1 MSKQVEQPTTHA
13 YIRRRG
19 RMTKA
24 QSRAFEQWT
33 ADYHVSAA
41 ALIDQ
46 DGQLGLEIGFGMGQ
60 ALVNWAREAPDWQL
74 CGIELYQPGIGA
86 LTDALRREDLHNVA
100 IIEQPAQ
107 QVVAELPASSVSEVR
122 ILFPDPWPKKR
133 HHKRRLIQPE
143 FVTDLARIMVC
154 DGIVHLATD
163 WTPYAD
169 WMRECFAGNTQFAL
183 VQDHRRAAAADFD
196 DDGNTAV
203 RRETTKFERRGER
216 LGHDIHDL
224 IYRRLA

>member
-1 MSKQVEQPTTHA
+1 MSKQGEQPTPHA

-33 ADYHVSAA
+33 PDYHASVP
-41 ALIDQ
+41 ALVEQ
-46 DGQLGLEIGFGMGQ
+46 GRPLGLEIGFGMGQ

-74 CGIELYQPGIGA
+74 CGIELYQPGIGS
-86 LTDALRREDLHNVA
+86 LTDALRREALTNVA
-100 IIEQPAQ
+100 IVEQPAQ
-107 QVVAELPASSVSEVR
+107 QVVAELPDACVSEVR

-143 FVTDLARIMVC
+143 FVAQLARVLAC

-169 WMRECFAGNTQFAL
+169 WMRECFADSPQFTL
-183 VQDHRRAAAADFD
+183 LKDQRRAATDSD
-196 DDGNTAV
+196 NLE
-203 RRETTKFERRGER
+203 RRETTKFERRGEN

>member
-1 MSKQVEQPTTHA
+1 MTKQGEQPTPHA

-24 QSRAFEQWT
+24 QSRAFQQWT
-33 ADYHVSAA
+33 AGYHASVA
-41 ALIDQ
+41 ALLEQ
-46 DGQLGLEIGFGMGQ
+46 DRPLGLEIGFGMGQ
-60 ALVNWAREAPDWQL
+60 ALVSWAREAPDWQL

-86 LTDALRREDLHNVA
+86 LTDALRREELHNVA

-107 QVVAELPASSVSEVR
+107 QVVAELPKASVTEVR

-133 HHKRRLIQPE
+133 HHKRRLIQPA
-143 FVTDLARIMVC
+143 FVAELARVLVC

-169 WMRECFAGNTQFAL
+169 WMRECFAGNPKFEVVRDAC
-183 VQDHRRAAAADFD
+183 RAAAEVAS
-196 DDGNTAV
+196 AE

-224 IYRRLA
+224 IYRR

>member
-1 MSKQVEQPTTHA
+1 MTKQGEQPTPHA

-24 QSRAFEQWT
+24 QSRAFQQWT
-33 ADYHVSAA
+33 PQYHTSVG
-41 ALIDQ
+41 ALLEQ
-46 DGQLGLEIGFGMGQ
+46 GRPLGLEIGFGMGQ
-60 ALVNWAREAPDWQL
+60 ALVSWARAAPDWQL

-86 LTDALRREDLHNVA
+86 LTDALRREELHNVA
-100 IIEQPAQ
+100 IFEHPAQ
-107 QVVAELPASSVSEVR
+107 QVVAELPDASVTEVR
-122 ILFPDPWPKKR
+122 IFFPDPWPKKR

-143 FVTDLARIMVC
+143 FVAELARVLVC

-169 WMRECFAGNTQFAL
+169 WMRECFASNPQFVLLDDA
-183 VQDHRRAAAADFD
+183 RRAAEGASAE
-196 DDGNTAV
+196 
-203 RRETTKFERRGER
+203 RRETTKFERRGQR

-224 IYRRLA
+224 IYKRLA